1 MGTPY
6 HYNPNTSNFYDELR
20 NMPIIH
26 YYEDTLRPI
35 LVPPEPELIP
45 QLIYSDDDDLRPQLV
60 PPEPELRPRLV
71 PPSRVPL
78 HRLHRSRMN
87 RVERPRSPPRIEIIE
102 VPVEVLVEVPVEV
115 RVEVPARNQESLPQY
130 ILNGYIE
137 NMVTKKET
145 CPILMTELAL
155 DTTCI
160 TPCGHAM
167 SKEGLDSWFQ
177 TSQTCPVCRTP
188 FSQDQLQIWK

>member
-1 MGTPY
+1 MGTPPY
-6 HYNPNTSNFYDELR
+6 HYNHNLLNFYDELR
-20 NMPIIH
+20 GTPIIN
-26 YYEDTLRPI
+26 YYEDNLIPT

-45 QLIYSDDDDLRPQLV
+45 QL
-60 PPEPELRPRLV
+60 V
-71 PPSRVPL
+71 PPSRLPL
-78 HRLHRSRMN
+78 PRVHRLRTNH
-87 RVERPRSPPRIEIIE
+87 VERPRSPPRIEIIE
-102 VPVEVLVEVPVEV
+102 VPVEVRVEVPVEV
-115 RVEVPARNQESLPQY
+115 RVEVPARNQQGLPQY

-137 NMVTKKET
+137 NMITKKET

-188 FSQDQLQIWK
+188 FLQDQLQIWKN